1 MLQPMKEMKV
11 WKICYW
17 IFWVWL
23 KWPLKRNS
31 HSELLCPVPNTCSTS
46 SSGVIYTSNITYSA
60 SFGVKGGDRQYPE
73 PSPEKEISENPAWV
87 CPSCLS
93 EVPSE
98 GVYTRSTLA
107 SNSTASNAIYVF
119 SRLHWKAN
127 SHAYWGRYL
136 FLSAVCW
143 GGIEQEGR
151 RSNIQARKNRNA
163 SGFVVRLR
171 LRLEP
176 LRFGAWTLLGMTLTG
191 MLVKMFPSKKCS
203 LLAFIAG
210 ELLRMGIQLDRV
222 NLKVY
227 KELLTTSNITE
238 SLAMERALR

>member
-1 MLQPMKEMKV
+1 MKEMKV
-11 WKICYW
+11 WTICYW

-73 PSPEKEISENPAWV
+73 SSPEKEISENPAWV

-107 SNSTASNAIYVF
+107 SNSAASNAIYLF

-127 SHAYWGRYL
+127 SHAYWGSYL
-136 FLSAVCW
+136 FLSALCW

-151 RSNIQARKNRNA
+151 RSNIQAQK
-163 SGFVVRLR
+163 
-171 LRLEP
+171 
-176 LRFGAWTLLGMTLTG
+176 TG
-191 MLVKMFPSKKCS
+191 MRAASWFVCVGWS
-203 LLAFIAG
+203 LW
-210 ELLRMGIQLDRV
+210 D
-222 NLKVY
+222 
-227 KELLTTSNITE
+227 S
-238 SLAMERALR
+238 ERGHCLGWPWLGC